1 MTQQED
7 NPDTNCAHCRM
18 GDSST
23 VVGEP
28 PVTSQHQQ
36 EQHQVSQWLSQVKE
50 GQLFTMYVDVDVIV
64 EM

>member
-1 MTQQED
+1 
-7 NPDTNCAHCRM
+7 M

-36 EQHQVSQWLSQVKE
+36 DQHQVSQWLSQVKE
-50 GQLFTMYVDVDVIV
+50 GQLITMHVDVDVIV